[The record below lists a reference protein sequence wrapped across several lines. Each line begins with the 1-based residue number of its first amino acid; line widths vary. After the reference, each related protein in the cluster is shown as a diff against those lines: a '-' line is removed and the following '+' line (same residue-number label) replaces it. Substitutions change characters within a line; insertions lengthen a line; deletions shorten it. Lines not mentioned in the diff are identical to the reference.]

1 MKRLL
6 RNILVHTVILY
17 YLVQAIPGV
26 DLDNTLQAVVGGGAI
41 LALLFTFIRPV
52 LKILFLPINLITL
65 GLFSGLVNVL
75 ILYLFDRYYSA
86 FSVSSWDFA
95 GYSFDGFVIPAID
108 LNVFWTYV
116 LISLIITFVSSFL
129 NWLCS

>member
-17 YLVQAIPGV
+17 YLVRVIPGV
-26 DLDNTLQAVVGGGAI
+26 DLDNTLQAVGAGGAI
-41 LALLFTFIRPV
+41 LALLFTFVRP
-52 LKILFLPINLITL
+52 LLRLLFLPINLITL
-65 GLFSGLVNVL
+65 GMFSGLVNVL

-86 FSVSSWDFA
+86 FSVSSWNFT
-95 GYSFDGFVIPAID
+95 GYSFDGFIIPAID